1 MNTKQ
6 EQIKKL
12 TEGRDPHLIKWLSL
26 EDWDT
31 LPSESL
37 LDEIN
42 EAWHTYAG
50 DTDGFTRYVRHLLN
64 EDTAAAN
71 EVYDNL
77 IRDPEARRKIVAYEF
92 TEYDDGEH
100 GFVKALEDKY
110 DVHGQVIY
118 DAMSEIRLQLR
129 RNF

>member
-1 MNTKQ
+1 MNRSET
-6 EQIKKL
+6 IKNL
-12 TEGRDPHLIKWLSL
+12 TEGRDKHLIAWLSL
-26 EDWDT
+26 EDWDK
-31 LPSESL
+31 LPSEDL
-37 LDEIN
+37 MDEID

-50 DTDGFTRYVRHLLN
+50 DTDGFTRYVRHLTN
-64 EDTAAAN
+64 EDAVVAN

-77 IRDPEARRKIVAYEF
+77 IRDPEARRKIVSYEF
-92 TEYDDGEH
+92 TEYEDGEY

-110 DVHGQVIY
+110 DVYGQVIY